1 MGAAAVHERQALVL
15 VNRGGASGA
24 EVLALARAI
33 QHDVRDRFGVE
44 LEAEP
49 VCL

>member
-1 MGAAAVHERQALVL
+1 MAR
-15 VNRGGASGA
+15 ASA
-24 EVLALARAI
+24 STSAPLARAI